1 MLTILKCSVLNG
13 WVMIAL
19 VINIYSLQ
27 SADKATKTIR
37 DPLPTSEERST
48 LVSSDKEF

>member
-1 MLTILKCSVLNG
+1 MLTFSSKWLGNDSFSLF
-13 WVMIAL
+13 
-19 VINIYSLQ
+19 IYSLQ

-48 LVSSDKEF
+48 LVSLDKEF